1 MSDNPWLVDNI
12 KEYLFLNCP
21 ECTFKVKEEIL
32 FQYHALKNHPKSTAL
47 FGNDSMIEFVEEVTI
62 EDQEEQKCDFC
73 DFVSTERSSLVQ
85 HIKNE
90 HLVKDERFNPS
101 EPKDPLR
108 SEISPEKPKTKY
120 SSNKTLEEIMYEVS
134 DFDEPEPLDLEVEFE
149 ELEKSMNLEQSSK
162 RKIQG
167 RSPFQIE
174 F

>member
-12 KEYLFLNCP
+12 KEFSFLNCP

-62 EDQEEQKCDFC
+62 EDQSEEQKCDFC

-85 HIKNE
+85 HIKDE
-90 HLVKDERFNPS
+90 HLVKDERFNS
-101 EPKDPLR
+101 ETKDPLR
-108 SEISPEKPKTKY
+108 RESPKKP
-120 SSNKTLEEIMYEVS
+120 KTLEEIMYEVS
-134 DFDEPEPLDLEVEFE
+134 DFAEPESLDLEVEFE
-149 ELEKSMNLEQSSK
+149 ENSMKLGQSSSLK

-167 RSPFQIE
+167 KSPYKSE

>member
-12 KEYLFLNCP
+12 KEFSFLNCP

-62 EDQEEQKCDFC
+62 EDQSEEQKCDFC

-85 HIKNE
+85 HIKDE
-90 HLVKDERFNPS
+90 HLVKDERFNL

-108 SEISPEKPKTKY
+108 RESPKKPKT
-120 SSNKTLEEIMYEVS
+120 LDEIMYEVS
-134 DFDEPEPLDLEVEFE
+134 EPEQLDLDVEFGE
-149 ELEKSMNLEQSSK
+149 NSTKLEQRSNLK

-167 RSPFQIE
+167 KSPFKIE

>member
-12 KEYLFLNCP
+12 KEFFFLNCP

-62 EDQEEQKCDFC
+62 EDQSEEQKCDFC

-85 HIKNE
+85 HIKDE
-90 HLVKDERFNPS
+90 HLVKDERFNS

-108 SEISPEKPKTKY
+108 RESPKK
-120 SSNKTLEEIMYEVS
+120 NKTLEEIMYEVS
-134 DFDEPEPLDLEVEFE
+134 DFAEPEPLDLEVEFE
-149 ELEKSMNLEQSSK
+149 EKSMKLEQKSSLK

-167 RSPFQIE
+167 KSPFKIE

>member
-12 KEYLFLNCP
+12 KEFSFLNCP

-62 EDQEEQKCDFC
+62 EDQSEEQKCDFC

-85 HIKNE
+85 HIKDE
-90 HLVKDERFNPS
+90 HLVKDERFNL

-108 SEISPEKPKTKY
+108 RESPKKA
-120 SSNKTLEEIMYEVS
+120 KTLEEIMYEVS
-134 DFDEPEPLDLEVEFE
+134 DFAEPEPLDLEVEFE
-149 ELEKSMNLEQSSK
+149 EKSIRLEQSSSSK

-167 RSPFQIE
+167 KSPFKIE

>member
-12 KEYLFLNCP
+12 KEFSFLNCP

-62 EDQEEQKCDFC
+62 EDQSEEQKCDFC

-85 HIKNE
+85 HIKDE
-90 HLVKDERFNPS
+90 HLVKDERFNS

-108 SEISPEKPKTKY
+108 RESPKK
-120 SSNKTLEEIMYEVS
+120 SKTLEEIMYEVS
-134 DFDEPEPLDLEVEFE
+134 DFADTEYYESLDLEVEFE
-149 ELEKSMNLEQSSK
+149 EKSMKLEQSSSSK

-167 RSPFQIE
+167 KSPFKIE

>member
-12 KEYLFLNCP
+12 KEFSFLNCP

-62 EDQEEQKCDFC
+62 EDQSEEQKCDFC
-73 DFVSTERSSLVQ
+73 DFVSTARSSLVQ
-85 HIKNE
+85 HIKDE
-90 HLVKDERFNPS
+90 HLVKDERFNP

-108 SEISPEKPKTKY
+108 RESPKKT
-120 SSNKTLEEIMYEVS
+120 KTLEEILYEDS
-134 DFDEPEPLDLEVEFE
+134 FFADTESLDLEVEFE
-149 ELEKSMNLEQSSK
+149 EKSMKLEQSSSSK

-167 RSPFQIE
+167 KKSPFKIE

>member
-12 KEYLFLNCP
+12 KEFSFLNCP

-62 EDQEEQKCDFC
+62 EDQSEEQKCDFC

-85 HIKNE
+85 HIKDE
-90 HLVKDERFNPS
+90 HLVKDERFNP

-108 SEISPEKPKTKY
+108 RESPKKT
-120 SSNKTLEEIMYEVS
+120 KTLEEILYEDS
-134 DFDEPEPLDLEVEFE
+134 FFADTESLDLEVEFE
-149 ELEKSMNLEQSSK
+149 EKSMKLEQSSSSK

-167 RSPFQIE
+167 KKSPFKIE

>member
-1 MSDNPWLVDNI
+1 MSDNPWLVDNV
-12 KEYLFLNCP
+12 KEFFFLNCP

-62 EDQEEQKCDFC
+62 EDQSEEQKCDFC

-85 HIKNE
+85 HIKDE
-90 HLVKDERFNPS
+90 HLVKDERFYS

-108 SEISPEKPKTKY
+108 RESPKKL
-120 SSNKTLEEIMYEVS
+120 KTLEEIMYEVS
-134 DFDEPEPLDLEVEFE
+134 DFAEPESLDLEVEYE
-149 ELEKSMNLEQSSK
+149 ENSMKLEQSSSSK

-167 RSPFQIE
+167 KSPFKIE